1 MCQKFLQLQPIV
13 CDEKPFPITC
23 FLLQHVISWG
33 KPGKSSIRIGWCMG
47 RAWQW
52 QKDMTR
58 QLMREEAVKGSIWRW
73 WQHHH
78 FPPKFGP
85 RQSHGRQQVAKVDC
99 YLVRPNWGLILW
111 SSSSKSS
118 SSSLSWSLS
127 WSWSVIRAAIGGQQL
142 AKLGICFV
150 HWPTFLFHSPRIEV
164 WYLEHH
170 DHHTPPHH
178 HDHALTCRG
187 SPSRSCRAPCSF
199 LDWAPSRASLRTGK
213 QSLSSLIGKFIG
225 KSLETCVFCNFY

>member
-1 MCQKFLQLQPIV
+1 MPGKFLQLQLIV
-13 CDEKPFPITC
+13 CDEKPFQITC
-23 FLLQHVISWG
+23 LLLLHVISWG

-47 RAWQW
+47 HACQW

-99 YLVRPNWGLILW
+99 YLVWPNWRLILW

-118 SSSLSWSLS
+118 SLSYHHQSYGRQLVGNS
-127 WSWSVIRAAIGGQQL
+127 WPNLV
-142 AKLGICFV
+142 F
-150 HWPTFLFHSPRIEV
+150 
-164 WYLEHH
+164 
-170 DHHTPPHH
+170 
-178 HDHALTCRG
+178 
-187 SPSRSCRAPCSF
+187 
-199 LDWAPSRASLRTGK
+199 AS
-213 QSLSSLIGKFIG
+213 FIG
-225 KSLETCVFCNFY
+225 LHFCFTLQGLRFDTWNIMIIIVLYIIMILLLPAGEVLLAHAERHAVFSTGHPAPLLCVLENNHYHHYSGNWLGNH